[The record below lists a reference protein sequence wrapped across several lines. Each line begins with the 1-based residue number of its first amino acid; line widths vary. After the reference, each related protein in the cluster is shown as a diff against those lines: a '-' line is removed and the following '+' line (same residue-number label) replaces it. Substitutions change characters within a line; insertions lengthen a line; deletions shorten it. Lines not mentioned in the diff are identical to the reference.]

1 MRKILFLSTVIL
13 ISLSLHAQEKTE
25 TTIRAQASLNTST
38 FLKTNKS
45 VSSTYGYV
53 PGYSF
58 GVNLHTV
65 YPSQWGWEGGLNFIQ
80 KGGKFNNTLGDPRV
94 HLGYLEGNAA
104 VVRNFALENNDDVFV
119 NAGLFIGGGITGKIK
134 SDSSKINVP
143 YGDEWKRIDVGL
155 QLKTGYTFHKT
166 ITLGLFMDA
175 SLSNAYLQKVI
186 AGGRPGING
195 KNFSLNVFGSI
206 SLNKLFHVEN

>member
-25 TTIRAQASLNTST
+25 TTIRAQGSLNTST
-38 FLKTNKS
+38 FIKTNKS
-45 VSSTYGYV
+45 VSNSFGYV
-53 PGYSF
+53 YGYSF
-58 GVNLHTV
+58 GINLHTV
-65 YPSQWGWEGGLNFIQ
+65 YASQWGWEGGLNFIQ
-80 KGGKFNNTLGDPRV
+80 KGGKFNNTLGNPRV
-94 HLGYLEGNAA
+94 HLGYLEGNGA
-104 VVRNFALENNDDVFV
+104 VVRNFPLENNDDVFV
-119 NAGLFIGGGITGKIK
+119 NVGLIIGGGITGKIK

-143 YGDEWKRIDVGL
+143 YGDEWKRIDVGV
-155 QLKTGYTFHKT
+155 QFKTGYTFHKT

-186 AGGRPGING
+186 PGGRPGING

-206 SLNKLFHVEN
+206 SLNKLFHIED